1 MVSAKRMVMNN
12 GQQAQ
17 TETIKPVQPVFAGR
31 RAPLLGHYV
40 FVDYATQI
48 YVALVALIVLLGH
61 NTRVH
66 EWPMILL
73 AHGIGLI
80 LIHLLIQLHARHSA
94 NPLLD
99 FLRCFYPILCYT
111 VLYSETGMLNQMFH
125 AGYLD
130 PHFLR
135 LERRLFGWE
144 PGLEL
149 MNRFPSLWLSEI
161 LYAAYFSY
169 YLMIG
174 GIGLALL
181 LRNRRQFAHF
191 VSVVSFV
198 FYVCYLIYIF
208 MPVVGPR
215 ILCRDI
221 VTTPLPPDV
230 VPAIAPDT
238 PDAVASGIFYQIMA
252 WIYAHFETPGAAF
265 PSSHVAIAICTAYFS
280 FRYLRPIRW
289 VHLVLVA
296 LLCVATIYGHYHYVV
311 DVVAGGLTA
320 ALLIPLG
327 NRLFFKF
334 QPDTPG

>member
-1 MVSAKRMVMNN
+1 MRYKEEV
-12 GQQAQ
+12 QAR
-17 TETIKPVQPVFAGR
+17 TLTPVQPAFAGL
-31 RAPLLGHYV
+31 RAPLFTHYV
-40 FVDYATQI
+40 FVDYATQFYI
-48 YVALVALIVLLGH
+48 ALVGLIVLLGH
-61 NTRVH
+61 STRVPS
-66 EWPMILL
+66 WPMILL
-73 AHGIGLI
+73 AHGAGLVS
-80 LIHLLIQLHARHSA
+80 IHLLIQVQARYPA
-94 NPLLD
+94 NRLLD
-99 FLRCFYPILCYT
+99 FLRCFYPILCYGAF
-111 VLYSETGMLNQMFH
+111 YSETGLLNQMLYT
-125 AGYLD
+125 GYLD

-135 LERRLFGWE
+135 LEKWLFGWE

-181 LRNRRQFAHF
+181 LRNRRQFEHF

-198 FYVCYLIYIF
+198 FYVCYLTYIF
-208 MPVVGPR
+208 TPVVGPR

-221 VTTPLPPDV
+221 VITPLPADV
-230 VPAIAPDT
+230 VPPTPPDT
-238 PDAVASGIFYQIMA
+238 PETVASGVFFQIMA
-252 WIYAHFETPGAAF
+252 WIYTHFETPGAAF

-296 LLCVATIYGHYHYVV
+296 LLCVATVYGRYHYVV

-327 NRLFFKF
+327 NRLFTKF
-334 QPDTPG
+334 QANVPG